1 MNRPV
6 VVICIDGLD
15 PEYLES
21 CEAPNLGEM
30 ASKGFK
36 NLGRCMMPSV
46 TNVNNVS
53 IVTGTYPVHHGIA
66 SNFHFV
72 RGTGEGIYME
82 SVEYIRAE
90 TLFQRAESIGKNS
103 LLVTSKDKLR
113 TLLSDGAT
121 MSISS
126 ERPPDWVANEIGPPP
141 PIYSLEVNG
150 WSIDA
155 ARVAMT
161 RNLFD
166 LVYVSTTDFAM
177 HMYGPD
183 EPESQEHLTIMDDA
197 IGRLLETHWEAT
209 VFVTA
214 DHGMS
219 RKDRMVDLGRVL
231 VNNRMKGEA
240 VPIIKDRYVRH
251 HSNLGGC
258 INVYL
263 ESGSVTDAVE
273 IFSAVDGVEDALIRD
288 QAAALWMLPED
299 RIGDI
304 VVTGEADVV
313 FGNPEEVELPLGL
326 RSHASEHELR
336 IPIIGYNGEFD
347 VLSFQENRDIGRYLF
362 ETVFDS
368 DLTSNFNVNE

>member
-1 MNRPV
+1 MGIPV

-21 CEAPNLGEM
+21 CEVPILGEM
-30 ASKGFK
+30 GSKGFK
-36 NLGRCMMPSV
+36 NIGRCLMPSV

-66 SNFHFV
+66 SNFLFV

-82 SVEYIRAE
+82 SSEYIRAE
-90 TLFQRAESIGKNS
+90 TIFQRAECVGKNS

-113 TLLSDGAT
+113 TLLGDGAT

-126 ERPPDWVANEIGPPP
+126 EYPPDWIVDEIGLPSK
-141 PIYSLEVNG
+141 IYSLEVNG

-161 RNLFD
+161 RKQYD
-166 LVYVSTTDFAM
+166 VVYVSTTDFAM

-183 EPESQEHLTIMDDA
+183 EPESQEHLTIIDDA
-197 IGRLLETHWEAT
+197 IGRLLETHCGAT

-219 RKDRMVDLGRVL
+219 PKNRMVDLGLAL
-231 VNNRMKGEA
+231 VNSGLKGEI
-240 VPIIKDRYVRH
+240 VPIIKDRYIRH

-258 INVYL
+258 VNVYM
-263 ESGSVTDAVE
+263 ESGPVSDAVE
-273 IFSAVDGVEDALIRD
+273 ILRGVDGVEDALIRD
-288 QAAALWMLPED
+288 QAAAIWMLPED

-326 RSHASEHELR
+326 RSHASGHELR

-347 VLSFQENRDIGRYLF
+347 VLSFQENRDIGRYVF

-368 DLTSNFNVNE
+368 DLAHSKFPT